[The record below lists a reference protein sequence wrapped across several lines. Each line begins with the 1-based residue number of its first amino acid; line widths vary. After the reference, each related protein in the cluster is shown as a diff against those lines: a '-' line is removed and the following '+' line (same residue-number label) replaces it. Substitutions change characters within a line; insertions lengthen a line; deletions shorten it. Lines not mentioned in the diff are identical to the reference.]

1 MLTSPFLKKL
11 RPFSLGAS
19 AADMAMLLL
28 VFFMATTSTEPPKGV
43 TVELPQAV
51 TQGAEQD
58 SIYISISKE
67 GALYFDGKESS
78 IDDIKDQLAIRQN
91 EKDRIVSITAD
102 KDLQYA
108 VVANVMNVLRQY
120 DFLNV
125 VFISQPREEK

>member
-1 MLTSPFLKKL
+1 MLSSRFLKKL

-108 VVANVMNVLRQY
+108 LVANVINVLRKY

>member
-1 MLTSPFLKKL
+1 MVQSSFLKKL
-11 RPFSLGAS
+11 RSFSLGAS

-43 TVELPQAV
+43 TAELPQAV

-67 GALYFDGKESS
+67 GNLYFDGKESS
-78 IDDIKDQLAIRQN
+78 IEDIKDQLAIRQN

-102 KDLQYA
+102 KDLPYS
-108 VVANVMNVLRQY
+108 VVADVINILRQY

-125 VFISQPREEK
+125 VFISQPREEQ